1 MLLHLQFCGELLQ
14 CCPSPPAT
22 GAHTPIPSPCPIRL
36 RQLGL
41 LITVFTTVRDAS
53 AGQSSGTAA
62 QKRVSTRVTVTVTVV
77 RQRAAQQR
85 RLRAE
90 AGGGSARDAT
100 GWTGAGG
107 MCDEQHP
114 ESVGAVVP
122 RWCCDWGGWRR
133 CRTVGCTG
141 QRLLGTLHLG
151 TGTGPLWGRGRTVLL
166 GQEAEGGSSS
176 GHAVGGRG
184 WVWVR
189 PAHRKLQ
196 TPVVATLLRGP
207 HGLTMINT
215 GIGACLFGENSNND
229 DRRACI
235 KTLAANYP
243 VCSHHVRCG
252 TAVHDCSQTG
262 VR

>member
-1 MLLHLQFCGELLQ
+1 M
-14 CCPSPPAT
+14 
-22 GAHTPIPSPCPIRL
+22 
-36 RQLGL
+36 
-41 LITVFTTVRDAS
+41 
-53 AGQSSGTAA
+53 
-62 QKRVSTRVTVTVTVV
+62 
-77 RQRAAQQR
+77 
-85 RLRAE
+85 
-90 AGGGSARDAT
+90 
-100 GWTGAGG
+100 
-107 MCDEQHP
+107 
-114 ESVGAVVP
+114 P

-262 VR
+262 VRQPLSAREAAASVAQPASGGQFGTFAGALLVLLLLLRPFCKMGVRAGIVGRVNLAEADVAPGGEEAEAAPGGGDRILMWVRTACCRLVARVGE